1 MVKSLGKACGAVAVL
16 GAGKRQISRPGLIYS
31 FASSF
36 SDVFRPVL
44 GHLNN
49 SLSALIQTINR

>member
-16 GAGKRQISRPGLIYS
+16 GAGKRQISRPSLIYS
-31 FASSF
+31 FASF
-36 SDVFRPVL
+36 SDVFIPVL

-49 SLSALIQTINR
+49 SLSALIQMINR

>member
-1 MVKSLGKACGAVAVL
+1 MVKSLGKACGAVAVW
-16 GAGKRQISRPGLIYS
+16 GARERQISRPRLIYS

-36 SDVFRPVL
+36 SDVFIPVL

-49 SLSALIQTINR
+49 SLSALIQMMNR